1 MDNSQV
7 ENLIGKNIKKLRLK
21 NKLTQEKLAVKA
33 GVPYTTLTKIESGVI
48 KKPAVQAI
56 AKIAKVLGVRVDDL
70 IK

>member
-7 ENLIGKNIKKLRLK
+7 ENSIGKQIKKLRSK
-21 NKLTQEKLAVKA
+21 KDLTQEGLSIKA

-48 KKPAVQAI
+48 KKPAVQTI
-56 AKIAKVLGVRVDDL
+56 AKIAKAIDVKIEDL